1 MKYWVYAFL
10 VYLLSIAIILIY
22 LACTASKKHKEPL

>member
-10 VYLLSIAIILIY
+10 VYLVFVAGVLIY
-22 LACTASKKHKEPL
+22 LACTASKTHKEPL